1 MPEEAAGPTILL
13 IEDDASIR
21 RVATLRLERE
31 GYRVVTALDGN
42 EGLALAKAQRP
53 QLILLD
59 LMMPAMDGREV
70 FRRLKTDPATAGI
83 PVILFT
89 VAAESELDE
98 LDELRGAYHVMKP
111 YEPDELLHKVRQ
123 ALAGPRPEGA

>member
-1 MPEEAAGPTILL
+1 M

-21 RVATLRLERE
+21 RVATLRLARE

-42 EGLALAKAQRP
+42 EGLALAKAQQP

-70 FRRLKTDPATAGI
+70 FKRLRADPSTARI
-83 PVILFT
+83 PVIIFT
-89 VAAESELDE
+89 VAAESELGE
-98 LDELRGAYHVMKP
+98 FEELRGAYHVIKP
-111 YEPDELLHKVRQ
+111 YEPDELLRKVRQ
-123 ALAGPRPEGA
+123 ALAGSEPGGS